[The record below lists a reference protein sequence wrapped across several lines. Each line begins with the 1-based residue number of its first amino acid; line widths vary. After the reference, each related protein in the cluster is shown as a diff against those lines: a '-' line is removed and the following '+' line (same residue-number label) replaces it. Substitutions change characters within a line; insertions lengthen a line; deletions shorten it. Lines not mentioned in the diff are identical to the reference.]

1 MSHMKL
7 AIGIVGLPNVG
18 KSTFFKALTKKQVDI
33 SNYPF
38 TTIDPNIGVVAVP
51 DKRLEPLAK
60 ISNSKKVIP
69 TAIEFYDI
77 AGLVKGAA
85 QGEGLGNK
93 FLANIREADAICEV
107 VRIFEN
113 ENIVH
118 VHKKIDPVDDISI
131 INTELELAD
140 LETKE
145 KREEKQKKNPPAS
158 GLPPLQLLT
167 DKKIIYVFNI
177 SEKQLKDSWQP
188 DEKLMQVVGG
198 NQWVSLCNTF
208 ELALSELPP
217 DEQKILLE
225 EMGLEESGL
234 DILIRKCYEAL
245 DLITFLTTGEDETRA
260 WTAKREMF
268 IPQAA
273 RAIHTDFE
281 KLFIRAEVIN
291 WQNLLNAGSWLAA
304 RQSGKLRTVGK
315 DYIVQDGNVIE
326 IKI

>member
-1 MSHMKL
+1 MKL

-268 IPQAA
+268 ILQAA

-281 KLFIRAEVIN
+281 RLFIRAEVIN
-291 WQNLLNAGSWLAA
+291 WQDLLNIGGWSAA
-304 RQSGKLRTVGK
+304 RQSGKLRTVGR
-315 DYIVQDGNVIE
+315 DYIVQDGDVVE

>member
-1 MSHMKL
+1 M
-7 AIGIVGLPNVG
+7 GLPNVG

-107 VRIFEN
+107 VRVFEN

-177 SEKQLKDSWQP
+177 SEKQLKDGWRP
-188 DEKLMQVVGG
+188 DEKLMQVVGS

-281 KLFIRAEVIN
+281 RLFIRAEVIN
-291 WQNLLNAGSWLAA
+291 WQDLLNIGGWSAA
-304 RQSGKLRTVGK
+304 RQSGKLRTVGR
-315 DYIVQDGNVIE
+315 DYIVQDGDVVE